1 MKLTFQL
8 RFHTEYG
15 QSLLLSGNRKE
26 LGDRELDK
34 AVPLEYLNPE
44 FWQAT
49 VRLPQ
54 DVPANAP
61 IRYHYILR
69 NADGS
74 FVEDW
79 GHGNVIDS
87 TVLEKQEVLIV
98 DSWNHPGYVENA
110 FYTTPFKQVFLKPP
124 HAGLQS
130 PAPPALSGPGG
141 AGATH
146 TFKVKAPLLAG
157 GQTLCLL
164 GQGAAFGNW
173 NTDNPLLLR
182 RLDGG
187 DFFGAR
193 LDLSA
198 GSFPLAYKYG
208 VYDVEKK
215 AFIRYEGGRNR
226 TLHNTLA
233 PRRHTVVNDGFA
245 KRVLI
250 FTGVQFSVDT
260 ASVAPAATLS
270 LPAVP

>member
-1 MKLTFQL
+1 MPERLRCIAARLTLDSAHALKPMKLTFQL

-61 IRYHYILR
+61 IRYHYALR

-79 GHGNVIDS
+79 GHGDVIDS
-87 TVLEKQEVLIV
+87 AVLEKQEVLIV
-98 DSWNHPGYVENA
+98 DSWNHAGYVENA
-110 FYTTPFKQVFLKPP
+110 FYTAPFKQVFLKPS

-130 PAPPALSGPGG
+130 PALPALSGPGG

-173 NTDNPLLLR
+173 NTGNPLLLR

-187 DFFGAR
+187 DFLGAR
-193 LDLSA
+193 LGLER
-198 GSFPLAYKYG
+198 GIVPPRLQ
-208 VYDVEKK
+208 
-215 AFIRYEGGRNR
+215 IR
-226 TLHNTLA
+226 
-233 PRRHTVVNDGFA
+233 
-245 KRVLI
+245 RV
-250 FTGVQFSVDT
+250 
-260 ASVAPAATLS
+260 
-270 LPAVP
+270 